1 MSHPTGAP
9 RSRELTRRTQLFVVG
24 GVALALA
31 AALALAHLV
40 HRKPEP
46 RPTPPLPAGEFQAT
60 PEEQANITIQPA
72 QLRSFADEVA
82 TDGKVAANDDRT
94 TQSFPPFTGR
104 VTRVSVTAGQAGRK
118 GEPLASV
125 AANEV
130 IQAQSDLLA
139 AHGAEQQAQAQLAQA
154 RANFERQTTL
164 YKADAAARRDYEQAR
179 TDLGAAEQAAG
190 NARAASAA
198 AAGRV
203 NVLNLASQLPALNR
217 AADRGRFLH
226 EATLVSPIAG
236 VVIQRQVGEGQFVN
250 SVAGGAAQP
259 LLAVSDTRSLW
270 LVANL
275 RDTDAQGVRIGDPI
289 HAHIDALGGQEVAG
303 RINFVAPAVDPN
315 SRRVL
320 VHAEIPNRDGRLRPE
335 MFAQISILTG
345 HPREAVAV
353 PQGAVVYEGPKARVW
368 VAKPNGVFG
377 LREVALGVSQD
388 GFVEVR
394 SGVAPGERVAV
405 AGALFLD
412 EAGKGGE

>member
-9 RSRELTRRTQLFVVG
+9 RSRELTRRTQLFVIG

-31 AALALAHLV
+31 AALALAHLI
-40 HRKPEP
+40 HQKPEP
-46 RPTPPLPAGEFQAT
+46 RPAPPLPAGQFQAT
-60 PEEQANITIQPA
+60 PEEQANITVQPV
-72 QLRSFADEVA
+72 QLRSFADEVV

-94 TQSFPPFTGR
+94 TQIFPPFTGR
-104 VTRVSVTAGQAGRK
+104 VTRVYVSAGQAVRK
-118 GEPLASV
+118 GEPLATF

-130 IQAQSDLLA
+130 IQAQSDLLT

-154 RANFERQTTL
+154 RANLERQTTL

-179 TDLGAAEQAAG
+179 TDLGAAEQAAAA
-190 NARAASAA
+190 ARAASAA
-198 AAGRV
+198 AAGRIQ
-203 NVLNLASQLPALNR
+203 VLNLASQLPALSR

-259 LLAVSDTRSLW
+259 LLAVSDTHSLW

-289 HAHIDALGGQEVAG
+289 RARIDALGGQEVAG
-303 RINFVAPAVDPN
+303 RISFVAPAVDPN

-320 VHAEIPNRDGRLRPE
+320 AHAEIPNPDGRLRPE
-335 MFAQISILTG
+335 MFAQIRILTG
-345 HPREAVAV
+345 RPRNAVAA
-353 PQGAVVYEGPKARVW
+353 PHAAVVYDGPKARVW
-368 VAKPNGVFG
+368 VAKPGGVFG
-377 LREVALGVSQD
+377 LRQVQLGTSQD
-388 GFVEVR
+388 GYVEIR
-394 SGVAPGERVAV
+394 SGLAPNERVAV
-405 AGALFLD
+405 SGALFLD
-412 EAGKGGE
+412 EAGKGDQ